1 MGLLSYSPIKLNDFF
16 VDIVSALQMLIRQNG
31 VPPIEVASIE
41 LKTQNINS

>member
-1 MGLLSYSPIKLNDFF
+1 
-16 VDIVSALQMLIRQNG
+16 MLIRQNG